1 MPTMRIRVRR
11 IDGGFE
17 GLVKIG
23 DISIGAS
30 SDDAVSAL
38 HAASGLAHELSATMA
53 AHPELAVLIPPQATA
68 ALKAIRIASW
78 AAKNG
83 RLPDVA
89 AKLAPVAVATVK
101 SILRNIL

>member
-1 MPTMRIRVRR
+1 MPKMRIRVRR

-17 GLVKIG
+17 GIVKIG
-23 DISIGAS
+23 DISIGAA

-38 HAASGLAHELSATMA
+38 HAASGLAHELSAAMD
-53 AHPELAVLIPPQATA
+53 AHPELKALIPPQATA

-89 AKLAPVAVATVK
+89 KKLAPVAVSTVK
-101 SILRNIL
+101 SVLRSIL